1 MSQHRKPVMSNATFD
16 VLKWVAQIALPA
28 VGALYF
34 ALAGIW
40 GLPNADEVVGTIVA
54 VDAFLGVVLGLS
66 TAKYNKSDAAFDGDF
81 VVHDS
86 ADGAKVS
93 LDLSTDPDQ
102 VIFGDQKAVRLKV
115 QRREE

>member
-1 MSQHRKPVMSNATFD
+1 MAEHRKPTLSNGAYD
-16 VLKWVAQIALPA
+16 ALKFVAQILLPA
-28 VGALYF
+28 AGALYF
-34 ALAGIW
+34 ALAEIW
-40 GLPNADEVVGTIVA
+40 GLPAAAQVVGSIVA
-54 VDAFLGVVLGLS
+54 VDAFLGAVLGLS

-102 VIFGDQKAVRLKV
+102 VIFGDQKSVRLKV